1 MGEIDGKVEPFKSLL
16 ADSLKHTHTQ
26 YRGIFSVRE
35 RKKKKIKALAI
46 TTGNDAKK
54 EPLSKC

>member
-1 MGEIDGKVEPFKSLL
+1 MKENGG
-16 ADSLKHTHTQ
+16 HTHTQ

-35 RKKKKIKALAI
+35 RKKKKKIKALAI